1 MSVRLGEVSFLT
13 RDVRRLAAFY
23 RDLLGIASDSDDAG
37 HQTFEQ
43 DGLQISVQH
52 DDSPEPDGRQRL
64 VVAFTVDDVDAE
76 HERLLAL
83 GVQVLEPPT
92 TRPWGARNLVVADPD
107 GNHVYLRTPLRD
119 QG

>member
-1 MSVRLGEVSFLT
+1 MNVRLAEVCFLT

-23 RDLLGIASDSDDAG
+23 RDLLGIPSDSDDPG

-43 DGLQISVQH
+43 DGLQITVQL
-52 DDSPEPDGRQRL
+52 DDSTETDGRQRL
-64 VVAFTVDDVDAE
+64 VVAFTVDDVDAQ
-76 HERLLAL
+76 HERLLGL
-83 GVQVLEPPT
+83 GVPVVEPPT

-107 GNHVYLRTPLRD
+107 GNLVYLRTLLVG